1 MNRHLNTN
9 PHQYRLSIDT
19 KAKLAIGDCLRH
31 GTTRIAKP
39 EPAWDHDMSPTGKLV
54 PEGLFE
60 PGHDRLTIDDGLSI
74 KTSDMIAGCLERW

>member
-1 MNRHLNTN
+1 M
-9 PHQYRLSIDT
+9 SIDT
-19 KAKLAIGDCLRH
+19 KAKLAIGDFSRH

-60 PGHDRLTIDDGLSI
+60 PGHDRRRFTMACPSKPVI
-74 KTSDMIAGCLERW
+74 